1 MSSIRRV
8 TALLALG
15 VALLVAG
22 GADAFTTTSS
32 RLGVKTN
39 AQRLAESAGQSAAS
53 ASTPFSARG
62 KRRTTPTAVS
72 AQPTEKAA
80 GVEKGTTD
88 PLLLRTARGEKVE
101 RVPVWMM
108 RQAGRHIKEYRDLVQ
123 KYPTFRERSETPEV
137 STEISLQPWRN
148 YKTDGVILFS
158 DILTPLPGMGVDFT
172 IEEKAGPVIP
182 PMRTWDAMKKMRP
195 IDPEKAC
202 PFVGETLKE
211 LRSVVGNEATV
222 LGFVGCPYTLATYM
236 VEGKT
241 SKEYLEIKK
250 MAFLEPKLL
259 HAMLQSLADSIG
271 DYANYQIDSGAQV
284 IQVFDSWAGHLSPED
299 YDVFAAPYQ
308 RMVIDKI
315 KAVHP
320 EVPVIIYINKS
331 GALLERMATSGVD
344 IVSLDWT
351 VTVPEARK
359 RIGDDIGIQGNLD
372 PAILHGDHA
381 TIKER
386 TEQILR
392 DGGGRNHVMN
402 LGHGIDAG
410 TPEENAA
417 FFIDTVKNFRF

>member
-1 MSSIRRV
+1 MSSIRQAS
-8 TALLALG
+8 ALLALG
-15 VALLVAG
+15 TALFAAG
-22 GADAFTTTSS
+22 GADAFVTTYS
-32 RLGVKTN
+32 RIGVTTN
-39 AQRLAESAGQSAAS
+39 SQRLGQSAAP
-53 ASTPFSARG
+53 STPTSARG
-62 KRRTTPTAVS
+62 KRRIIPTAVS
-72 AQPTEKAA
+72 AQPTEKATD
-80 GVEKGTTD
+80 VEKSTTD

-182 PMRTWDAMKKMRP
+182 PMRTWDAMKKMHP

-284 IQVFDSWAGHLSPED
+284 IQVFDSWAGHLSPKD

-344 IVSLDWT
+344 IVSLDW
-351 VTVPEARK
+351 
-359 RIGDDIGIQGNLD
+359 
-372 PAILHGDHA
+372 
-381 TIKER
+381 
-386 TEQILR
+386 
-392 DGGGRNHVMN
+392 
-402 LGHGIDAG
+402 
-410 TPEENAA
+410 
-417 FFIDTVKNFRF
+417 

>member
-1 MSSIRRV
+1 MSRSCSALTALTTMALLLAGGDSFTTSLGRTKVTSNDLRLQRTMSSSSPAALRSTGRR
-8 TALLALG
+8 
-15 VALLVAG
+15 
-22 GADAFTTTSS
+22 
-32 RLGVKTN
+32 RM
-39 AQRLAESAGQSAAS
+39 
-53 ASTPFSARG
+53 
-62 KRRTTPTAVS
+62 TPTAIS
-72 AQPTEKAA
+72 AQPAA
-80 GVEKGTTD
+80 KVVDAGTASTTD
-88 PLLLRTARGEKVE
+88 PLLLRSARGEEVE

-108 RQAGRHIKEYRDLVQ
+108 RQAGRHMKEYRNLIQ
-123 KYPTFRERSETPEV
+123 KYPTFRERSEIPEV

-172 IEEKAGPVIP
+172 IEEKAGPKIS
-182 PMRTWDAMKKMRP
+182 PMRTWEALKAMHP

-202 PFVGETLKE
+202 PFVGETLRE
-211 LRSVVGNEATV
+211 LRSVVGKEATV
-222 LGFVGCPYTLATYM
+222 LGFVGCPYTLATYL
-236 VEGKT
+236 VEGQT
-241 SKEYLEIKK
+241 SKEYMEIKK
-250 MAFLEPKLL
+250 MMFVEPDLL
-259 HAMLQSLADSIG
+259 HAMLKSLADSIG
-271 DYANYQIDSGAQV
+271 DYANYQVESGAQV
-284 IQVFDSWAGHLSPED
+284 IQVFDSWAGHLSPKD

-315 KAVHP
+315 KAAHP

-359 RIGDDIGIQGNLD
+359 RIGDKIGIQGNLD
-372 PAILHGDHA
+372 PAILLGDHA

-386 TEQILR
+386 TEEILR

-402 LGHGIDAG
+402 LGHGIDAH

-417 FFIDTVKNFRF
+417 CFIETVKQFRF

>member
-1 MSSIRRV
+1 MMAVRRV
-8 TALLALG
+8 SSLLALG
-15 VALLVAG
+15 VALFAAG
-22 GADAFTTTSS
+22 GADAFTTTSG
-32 RLGVKTN
+32 RVGVTTN
-39 AQRLAESAGQSAAS
+39 ARRLERAAA
-53 ASTPFSARG
+53 ASTPSSVRG
-62 KRRTTPTAVS
+62 KRRITPTAVS
-72 AQPTEKAA
+72 AQPTEKAVDA
-80 GVEKGTTD
+80 GNDTTD
-88 PLLLRTARGEKVE
+88 PLLLRAARGEKVE

-123 KYPTFRERSETPEV
+123 KHPTFRERSETPEL

-158 DILTPLPGMGVDFT
+158 DILTPLPGMGIDFT
-172 IEEKAGPVIP
+172 IEEKAGPKIP
-182 PMRTWDAMKKMRP
+182 PMRTWDSMKRMHP

-202 PFVGETLKE
+202 PFVGQTLNE
-211 LRSVVGNEATV
+211 LRGVVGNEATV

-259 HAMLQSLADSIG
+259 HAMLKSLADSIG
-271 DYANYQIDSGAQV
+271 DYANYQVDSGAQV
-284 IQVFDSWAGHLSPED
+284 IQVFDSWAGHLSPKD
-299 YDVFAAPYQ
+299 YDTFAAPYQ
-308 RMVIDKI
+308 RMVIEKI

-359 RIGDDIGIQGNLD
+359 RIGNDIGIQGNLD
-372 PAILHGDHA
+372 PAVLYGDHA

-386 TEQILR
+386 TEEILR

-410 TPEENAA
+410 TPEDNAA
-417 FFIDTVKNFRF
+417 FFVDTVKNFRF